1 VAASVCY
8 LLDVLRNTKFKPDI
22 LAYRRAKLEGSQQ
35 QQQQAKATD
44 SSSQA
49 IFLCV
54 LLIVGQN
61 LSSHRDLPRQP
72 II

>member
-22 LAYRRAKLEGSQQ
+22 RAYRRAKLEGSQQ
-35 QQQQAKATD
+35 QQAEATD

-54 LLIVGQN
+54 ILIVGQK
-61 LSSHRDLPRQP
+61 LSN
-72 II
+72 

>member
-35 QQQQAKATD
+35 QQAKATD

-54 LLIVGQN
+54 LLIVWQT
-61 LSSHRDLPRQP
+61 LTS
-72 II
+72 